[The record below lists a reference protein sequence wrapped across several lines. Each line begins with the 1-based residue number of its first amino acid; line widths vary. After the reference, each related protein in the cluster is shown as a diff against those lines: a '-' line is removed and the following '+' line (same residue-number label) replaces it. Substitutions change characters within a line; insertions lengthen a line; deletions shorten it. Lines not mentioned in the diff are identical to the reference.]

1 MQKSMRTVWMRNL
14 WLRYGLCLGIVVSL
28 LPIAAR
34 AYSLDEP
41 KKAPVIEGE
50 YDMEITV
57 TGAGIFPVE
66 LKVMRD
72 EQGKLI
78 CESKDQIGVSFTG
91 ITMDDTGQV
100 TLTGN
105 YQGMAFEF
113 KGKLEGDT
121 MKGEFDISGYV
132 GTWVATRRKPS
143 QE

>member
-1 MQKSMRTVWMRNL
+1 MRNL
-14 WLRYGLCLGIVVSL
+14 WLRYAWLRYGLCLWVVLGL
-28 LPIAAR
+28 LPVAAT
-34 AYSLDEP
+34 AYGPDEP
-41 KKAPVIEGE
+41 KKAPAVEGE

-78 CESKDQIGVSFTG
+78 CESKDQIGVSITG
-91 ITMDDTGQV
+91 ITVDDDGQV

-105 YQGMAFEF
+105 YQGMEFEF

-121 MKGEFDISGYV
+121 MKGEFDISGYA

-143 QE
+143 KE